1 MVNMKF
7 LLATRSVDKDE
18 EVEGWRQETE
28 AQMQS
33 LYDEAESG
41 VNVIVVS
48 AKEAWNQHCDNGGR
62 WNDYADFVA
71 LTKVGDDWRFD
82 GILVP
87 LIGENG
93 PTINDAFV
101 GKPTAEMIELALTKR
116 RDDDEMFV
124 YVGVPVERGDP
135 TGQTG
140 AGIEWVFSPVSSLA
154 KYQAPKGKKNPPYKR
169 WAELKFSFGG
179 E

>member
-93 PTINDAFV
+93 PTLNDAFV

-124 YVGVPVERGDP
+124 YVGVPGEDG
-135 TGQTG
+135 
-140 AGIEWVFSPVSSLA
+140 WSFHPVSSLA
-154 KYQAPKGKKNPPYKR
+154 KYQAPKGKRNPPYKR